1 MPRDPVPQT
10 RTSVQV
16 LVVDD
21 NFAARRALIRML
33 RHEPDIRVVAEAG
46 DGKQA
51 LDQVVITKPDVVLLD
66 VRMPILDGVATAQI
80 IHREFPHIRVIG
92 ISVGSDDPAAE
103 AMCRAGATTCVSK
116 RNRPAVLAAIRQCGP
131 RRVRSSR
138 RQAGQ

>member
-10 RTSVQV
+10 RTFVQV

-21 NFAARRALIRML
+21 NSAARRALTTLL
-33 RHEPDIRVVAEAG
+33 RHEPDIRVVGEAA

-51 LDQVVITKPDVVLLD
+51 LDQIVTTQPDVVLLD

-92 ISVGSDDPAAE
+92 ISVGPDDPAAE

-116 RNRPAVLAAIRQCGP
+116 RNRPAILAAIRQCGP
-131 RRVRSSR
+131 RREGPSR
-138 RQAGQ
+138 RQAEQ